1 MKFVTIIGLCGK
13 AGSGKST
20 VAQYLQ
26 ENYGFEKIAFADS
39 LKEMLLKSGIV
50 TLTDLDKKTPYTR
63 FLLQRIGT
71 DIMRNQVN
79 PDYWVNKTLVRI
91 GELIS
96 KGKKKIVIDDIR
108 FLNEAELVDLYN
120 GVIIKINRN
129 NNGILDN
136 ENLKNHE
143 SELFTDQIPAD
154 FIINNTGT
162 IDDLCKKI
170 DNIILKIQEDND

>member
-1 MKFVTIIGLCGK
+1 
-13 AGSGKST
+13 
-20 VAQYLQ
+20 
-26 ENYGFEKIAFADS
+26 
-39 LKEMLLKSGIV
+39 
-50 TLTDLDKKTPYTR
+50 
-63 FLLQRIGT
+63 
-71 DIMRNQVN
+71 MRNQIN

-129 NNGILDN
+129 NNSTFDN

-143 SELFTDQIPAD
+143 SELFIDQIPAD

-162 IDDLCKKI
+162 VDDLCKKI
-170 DNIILKIQEDND
+170 DNIILKIQGDND

>member
-26 ENYGFEKIAFADS
+26 EKYGFERIAFADS

-50 TLTDLDKKTPYTR
+50 TPTDLVKKTPYTR

-71 DIMRNQVN
+71 DIVRNQIS
-79 PDYWVNKTLVRI
+79 PDYWVNKTFVKI
-91 GELIS
+91 GKLIS

-143 SELFTDQIPAD
+143 SELFIDHIPAD
-154 FIINNTGT
+154 FTINNTGT
-162 IDDLCKKI
+162 VGDLCKKI
-170 DNIILKIQEDND
+170 DNIILKIQGE